1 MTVTKKDFW
10 QPTTTLAMLQ
20 NRAKLLNNIRQFFA
34 ERQVLEVETPLLSHA
49 TVTDPHLHSFQTH
62 YYSDKSN
69 CKQTFYLQTSP
80 EFAMKRL
87 LAAGSGPIYQIS
99 KAFRNRGESGRF
111 HNPEFS
117 LLEWYRPG
125 YDHHQLMDEV
135 EDLLKYLL
143 DCDIAQR
150 WCYAEVFQRYLNID
164 AHQADIAD
172 LKPIIASLNV
182 GAENLG
188 LATLA
193 DHLNFLMAHIIEP
206 QLPKKQLVFIYDFPV
221 SLAALAK
228 VSHMTG
234 GPIAERFEVYFSGI
248 ELANG
253 FHELADANE
262 QQRRFENDLN
272 NRAQRGYPC
281 VTIDEHMLAALA
293 HGFPDC
299 AGVALGIDRLL
310 MLMSKKNNL
319 SDVISFPIDRS

>member
-1 MTVTKKDFW
+1 MTDTDTTW
-10 QPTTTLAMLQ
+10 QPTTTLAMLHY
-20 NRAKLLNNIRQFFA
+20 RAKLLNNIRQFFA
-34 ERQVLEVETPLLSHA
+34 ERQVLEVETPLLSQA
-49 TVTDPHLHSFQTH
+49 TVTDPHLHSFQTQ
-62 YYSDKSN
+62 YYLDKPD
-69 CKQTFYLQTSP
+69 CQQTFYLQTSP

-99 KAFRNRGESGRF
+99 KAFRNQGESGRY

-143 DCDIAQR
+143 DCKTAQR
-150 WCYAEVFQRYLNID
+150 LSYAEIFQRYLSID
-164 AHQADIAD
+164 AHQISIKD
-172 LKPIIASLNV
+172 LTSVLDSFDLNV
-182 GAENLG
+182 EHLG
-188 LATLA
+188 LTTLT
-193 DHLNFLMAHIIEP
+193 DHLNFLMAHVVEP
-206 QLPKKQLVFIYDFPV
+206 RLPKQLLFIYDFPV

-228 VSHMTG
+228 INNTFARPV
-234 GPIAERFEVYFSGI
+234 AERFEVYFHGI

-262 QQRRFENDLN
+262 QRRRFENDLCS
-272 NRAQRGYPC
+272 RTQQGFPC
-281 VTIDEHMLAALA
+281 VPIDEHLLAALT

-310 MLMSKKNNL
+310 MLMSKTNKI
-319 SDVISFPIDRS
+319 SDVISFPIQRS